1 MCLYMYIYTF
11 IYIYTYMYTHTHT
24 HRYEHH
30 PQLCTYAT
38 FMLSGFAL
46 DVADLSKEIAAADA
60 NRSAIVLNCR
70 LFRRGEGWV
79 TRQER

>member
-1 MCLYMYIYTF
+1 
-11 IYIYTYMYTHTHT
+11 
-24 HRYEHH
+24 
-30 PQLCTYAT
+30 
-38 FMLSGFAL
+38 MLSGFAL

>member
-1 MCLYMYIYTF
+1 MFIHLYIY
-11 IYIYTYMYTHTHT
+11 IHICILAHT

-60 NRSAIVLNCR
+60 NSSAIVLNCR